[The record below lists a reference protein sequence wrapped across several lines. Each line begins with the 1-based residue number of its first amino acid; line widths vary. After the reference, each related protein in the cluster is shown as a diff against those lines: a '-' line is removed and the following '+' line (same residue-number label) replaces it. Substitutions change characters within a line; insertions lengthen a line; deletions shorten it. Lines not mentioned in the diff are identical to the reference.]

1 MRTLFLKYLNNTITT
16 EELNMLYR
24 YCQITENEA
33 ELDAF
38 IKNYFDSDIS
48 LSPETLDGHSGIE
61 ELQNNSWKFIDE
73 RINKHSSSGFW
84 FSSVRFK
91 LAIAASLLILGS
103 FSFYMIDRSTADKPE
118 VANFQDILPGKN
130 QAKLIVPNGK
140 VYNLS
145 DEKDEIFSD
154 QRSVRYKDGH
164 MLTDVTSDEVI
175 TLLTPRGGQYKLT
188 LSDGSRVWLNAE
200 SSLSYPTVFS
210 GKERVVELKGE
221 AYFEVAHNNKQ
232 PFIVKTAVQKVKVLG
247 TSFNINAYDNENR
260 TITTLVTGRVQ
271 INDKS
276 DRKLKLL
283 SPLQQAV
290 NNGSDISIENVEADL
305 YTSWK
310 DGKFRFRSTPLPE
323 VLRQIERWYDLQ
335 IDYTGVPYTIKIHAS
350 MNRNSNLSTLLHAL
364 EKITGL
370 KFNVKGRSVRLME

>member
-1 MRTLFLKYLNNTITT
+1 MRTIFLKYLNNTITT
-16 EELNMLYR
+16 EELNILYR
-24 YCQITENEA
+24 YCQINENEA
-33 ELDAF
+33 ELDAV
-38 IKNYFDSDIS
+38 IKNYFESDVS
-48 LSPETLDGHSGIE
+48 LSPETLDGDSGIE
-61 ELQNNSWKFIDE
+61 ELKNNSWKCIDE
-73 RINKHSSSGFW
+73 RINKHSSSGSW

-91 LAIAASLLILGS
+91 LAIAACLLILGA
-103 FSFYMIDRSTADKPE
+103 FSFYMIGRSTADKPE

-154 QRSVRYKDGH
+154 QSSVRYKDGN
-164 MLTDVTSDEVI
+164 MLTDVSSNEVI

-188 LSDGSRVWLNAE
+188 LSDGSRIWLNAE

-232 PFIVKTAVQKVKVLG
+232 PFIVKTAEQKVKVLG
-247 TSFNINAYDNENR
+247 TSFNINAYDNEDR

-271 INDKS
+271 INDKV

-283 SPLQQAV
+283 SPSQQAV
-290 NNGSDISIENVEADL
+290 NNGSDISIENVDADL

-310 DGKFRFRSTPLPE
+310 DGKFRFRSTPLPD

-335 IDYTGVPYTIKIHAS
+335 IDYTGVPHTIKIHAS